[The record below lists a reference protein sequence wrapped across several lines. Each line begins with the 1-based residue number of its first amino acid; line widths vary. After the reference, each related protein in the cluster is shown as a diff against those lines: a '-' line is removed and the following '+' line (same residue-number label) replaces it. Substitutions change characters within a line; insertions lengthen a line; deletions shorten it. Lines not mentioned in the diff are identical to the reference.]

1 MAQTEVKSIL
11 KEKADILGEKDCLF
25 GKDFRNQVVK
35 DTEAKTKTH
44 NAVRKKKKGAK
55 DQPQASTITQMPFKR
70 ALHVNKVADVV
81 VEGAELPTDLF
92 IKKKGNRLNPKE
104 KVIVIA
110 SPFLNRLE
118 FPVLI
123 PDSDLQNVHPFIKNL
138 FLGIKILQV
147 LLAGRLKY
155 FLKSWE
161 KLSRDPNLLGIAQ
174 GFQIAFKR
182 KPSQKSKSPREIGMS
197 KD

>member
-147 LLAGRLKY
+147 PLAGRLKY